1 VRPIGNLKSKNRL
14 QFTETTDGRKYFKE
28 YWIREWDGK
37 DYNLSE
43 HMPVRNLLS
52 NVLAVTL
59 AVSRLLMPGMRAGN
73 LRSSFSI
80 SLARRFISSSP

>member
-1 VRPIGNLKSKNRL
+1 L

-43 HMPVRNLLS
+43 HIKNIDEAIKCALELDYEKDANKLKQIKQGDLS
-52 NVLAVTL
+52 FEPA
-59 AVSRLLMPGMRAGN
+59 
-73 LRSSFSI
+73 
-80 SLARRFISSSP
+80 